1 MWLGRA
7 VHSARKS
14 PCLSDD
20 LGSLPCGK
28 AAITAR
34 FRYSDGVMKADTLT
48 LKQVFSKDIRY
59 VVPMFQRPYVW
70 SKDKHWEPLWQ
81 DVRTTT
87 ERLIRV
93 KEAGGATSPAHA
105 EELTAPHFLGAI
117 VIDQIPSQVVEVEA
131 RHVID
136 GQQRLTTLQIL
147 LDAVQE
153 VITEIGSNRD
163 AKLLAK
169 LVLNDPDVISHPDDR
184 FKVWPTMTDQAAFRA
199 AMDNDA
205 DASAFA
211 GTAIADAHLF
221 FKEEAR
227 AWMLEEGDPEERG
240 AALSTALHGLFQ
252 MVVIDLQPHD
262 NAQVIFETLNA
273 RGTPLLAADLV
284 KNHVM
289 QVALSSGLDV
299 EQLYRERWK
308 AFDGPYWRHEVKQG
322 RLVRPR
328 VDMFFDFWLE
338 MELGAEVP
346 SHDVFPEFRRYLAQP
361 GNDVSSVVERV
372 NRGSSV
378 FERLHTL
385 RDESPD
391 GVFLYR
397 WDVLEAQVISPVLM
411 WLFEQPESEL
421 PAAERH
427 LALQALESFLVR
439 RMVARRTAKNYNRL
453 FLDLLEHLK
462 SGEASTAGSRLRDF
476 LAGQTADA
484 NEWPNDVEFAT
495 ALIAEPLYARLK
507 RSRLRMMLEA
517 LEDDLRV
524 EKSEDLHVARNL
536 TIEHLLP
543 QAWNTT
549 TWPLPGVEEPLAE
562 TQRRNSLVHSLGN
575 LTLVTGKL
583 NPELSNGPWEYK
595 RPRLD
600 EHGVLR
606 LHHSAT
612 QSETWG
618 EREILDRSCK
628 LATRALSIWAHPDS
642 PAVDMQLL
650 TRAAF
655 EQDTAQVSGGDESAS
670 DYIGLFELI
679 REELLEPGER
689 LECPIPSRG
698 VTHEATL
705 LANGSL
711 VLSTGE
717 TFDSPSGAAVHLY
730 GRAANGWNR
739 WRVPRLGGMALAEIR
754 AQFVSDND
762 DENGND

>member
-1 MWLGRA
+1 MR
-7 VHSARKS
+7 
-14 PCLSDD
+14 
-20 LGSLPCGK
+20 
-28 AAITAR
+28 
-34 FRYSDGVMKADTLT
+34 ADTLT

-59 VVPMFQRPYVW
+59 VVPMFQRPDVW
-70 SKDKHWEPLWQ
+70 TKERHWEPLWQ

-87 ERLIRV
+87 ERLMRA
-93 KEAGGATSPAHA
+93 KEAVGVSNSAQA
-105 EELTAPHFLGAI
+105 EEMTAPHFLGAI

-153 VITEIGSNRD
+153 VLAEFGSSRD
-163 AKLLAK
+163 ARLLAK
-169 LVLNDPDVISHPDDR
+169 LVLNDPDVVARPDDR

-211 GTAIADAHLF
+211 GTAIADAHRY
-221 FKEEAR
+221 FKDEAQG
-227 AWMLEEGDPEERG
+227 WVLEEGDPEDRG

-252 MVVIDLQPHD
+252 IVVIDLQPHD

-289 QVALSSGLDV
+289 QAALTEGLDV
-299 EQLYRERWK
+299 EQLYRDSWEG
-308 AFDGPYWRHEVKQG
+308 FDGPYWRHEVKQG

-328 VDMFFDFWLE
+328 IDMFLDFWLE
-338 MELGAEVP
+338 MELGTEVL
-346 SHDVFPEFRRYLAQP
+346 SHDVFPEFRRFLAHP
-361 GNDVSSVVERV
+361 GNGVSSVVQRV
-372 NRGSSV
+372 SRSSSV
-378 FERLHTL
+378 FERLHSL
-385 RDESPD
+385 RDGSLD

-397 WDVLEAQVISPVLM
+397 WDVLEAQVISPILL

-421 PAAERH
+421 PAAERRI
-427 LALQALESFLVR
+427 ALQSLESFLVR

-453 FLDLLEHLK
+453 FLDLLEQAK
-462 SGEASTAGSRLRDF
+462 SGDPSTAGTRVRDF

-484 NEWPNDVEFAT
+484 NAWPSDPEFAE
-495 ALIAEPLYARLK
+495 ALMTQPLYTQLK
-507 RSRLRMMLEA
+507 RSRLRMILEA
-517 LEDDLRV
+517 IEDDLRA
-524 EKSEDLHVARNL
+524 EKSEDLHVAKNL

-543 QAWNTT
+543 QSWNTT
-549 TWPLPGVEEPLAE
+549 TWPLPGVDELVAE

-595 RPRLD
+595 RPRIG

-606 LHHSAT
+606 LHQSAT
-612 QSETWG
+612 QSESWG
-618 EREILDRSCK
+618 EQEIVDRAQM
-628 LATRALSIWAHPDS
+628 LAARALSIWSHPNSSAADFE
-642 PAVDMQLL
+642 AIAR
-650 TRAAF
+650 RAL
-655 EQDTAQVSGGDESAS
+655 EGGSLASVTDRESTGE
-670 DYIGLFELI
+670 YIDLVELI

-705 LANGSL
+705 LENGSL
-711 VLSTGE
+711 MLSTGE
-717 TFDSPSGAAVHLY
+717 MFDSPSGAAVHLY

-739 WRVPRLGGMALAEIR
+739 WRVPRLGGMPLAEVR
-754 AQFVSDND
+754 AQFAADADADHD
-762 DENGND
+762 DDQGHATDVLVVE